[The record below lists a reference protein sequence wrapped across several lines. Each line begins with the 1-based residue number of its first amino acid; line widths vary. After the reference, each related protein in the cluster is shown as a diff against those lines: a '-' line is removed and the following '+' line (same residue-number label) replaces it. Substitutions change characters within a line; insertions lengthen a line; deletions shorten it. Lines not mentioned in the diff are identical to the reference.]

1 MAPKRREKLTQE
13 NQGEL
18 EQKMNTREIASEF
31 RLSHWAQIMRDRS
44 ASGMSIRGYC
54 KSTGICE
61 NVYYY
66 WQRKLREAACGEL
79 VMAQGEQEK
88 ALIPTGWAVC
98 KAAETAAPQRPSLTI
113 EIGGCR
119 ITVEADADLEL
130 LARTCR
136 MLKSL
141 C

>member
-1 MAPKRREKLTQE
+1 
-13 NQGEL
+13 
-18 EQKMNTREIASEF
+18 MNTREIASEL
-31 RLSHWAQIMRDRS
+31 RLSHWAQIMRERS

-66 WQRKLREAACGEL
+66 WQRKLREAACDEL
-79 VMAQGEQEK
+79 VVAQSKQEK
-88 ALIPTGWAVC
+88 ALVPTGWAVC
-98 KAAETAAPQRPSLTI
+98 KAAETEMPQRSPLII

-119 ITVEADADLEL
+119 IAVEADADLEL